1 MLLILGWVRKW
12 GGTHPQGLEIKKA
25 APIFLNKN
33 KVWRGRG
40 SARQAKKQ
48 DYPDFSKLIYQFKSA
63 VRRILIGP
71 SRFFYE

>member
-48 DYPDFSKLIYQFKSA
+48 DYPDFSKLIYHLYHVTYMIDGIFIK
-63 VRRILIGP
+63 IT
-71 SRFFYE
+71 F